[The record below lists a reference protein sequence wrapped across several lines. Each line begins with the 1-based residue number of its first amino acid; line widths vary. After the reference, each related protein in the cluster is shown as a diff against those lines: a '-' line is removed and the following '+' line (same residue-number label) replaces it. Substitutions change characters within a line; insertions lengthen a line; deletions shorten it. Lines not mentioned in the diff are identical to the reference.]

1 MQQISQAII
10 ISTLVAWVGF
20 LSVLFV
26 PSTPSAQ
33 DTTLQTL
40 IQRLNRLQEDLRIL
54 QKDYYRGQKTGISR
68 MSMGSASKKEKGRLV
83 DAEIRMSNLEAEM
96 RRLTGQLEDV
106 GHGMQTMLQRLDS
119 LVKDVDFRLTEIEH
133 RLARMLG
140 SPEAARSTE
149 KAGKVAATQQEAPNQ
164 MNSEA
169 ARTPSILPNGTPEER
184 YKYAYSL
191 LITTQWTK
199 AETAFQEFLD
209 QHGDDKLAGNAQYW
223 LGETFYARQNLHEA
237 TRAFLIGIQR
247 YPNSMKAPDTMLKLG
262 ISLSKLGKIEDSC
275 AAFVEMQNKF
285 PNLRNRLRKRLL
297 KEMTVGGC
305 N

>member
-1 MQQISQAII
+1 MQKISQAII

-54 QKDYYRGQKTGISR
+54 QKDYYRGQKTGESR
-68 MSMGSASKKEKGRLV
+68 MSASKKEKGRLV

-133 RLARMLG
+133 RLARTLD

-149 KAGKVAATQQEAPNQ
+149 KAGKVATTQQEAPKQ
-164 MNSEA
+164 TKSEA
-169 ARTPSILPNGTPEER
+169 VRTPSILPKGTPEER

-262 ISLSKLGKIEDSC
+262 ISLSKLGKNEDSC
-275 AAFVEMQNKF
+275 AAFMEMQNKF

>member
-10 ISTLVAWVGF
+10 ISTLVAWIGF

-26 PSTPSAQ
+26 TSTPLAQ
-33 DTTLQTL
+33 DANLQTL
-40 IQRLNRLQEDLRIL
+40 IQRLNRVQEDLRIL
-54 QKDYYRGQKTGISR
+54 QKDYYRGQKTGVSR
-68 MSMGSASKKEKGRLV
+68 MPVGSASKKVKGRLA

-133 RLARMLG
+133 RLARTLDT
-140 SPEAARSTE
+140 PEANRSTE
-149 KAGKVAATQQEAPNQ
+149 KAGKVANTQQEALNQ
-164 MNSEA
+164 SNSVA
-169 ARTPSILPNGTPEER
+169 VKNPSILPEGTPEER

-237 TRAFLIGIQR
+237 TRASLIGIQR

-262 ISLSKLGKIEDSC
+262 ISLAKLGKSEDSC
-275 AAFVEMQNKF
+275 AAFLEMQNKF

>member
-10 ISTLVAWVGF
+10 ISTLVAWIGF

-26 PSTPSAQ
+26 TSTPLAQ
-33 DTTLQTL
+33 DANLQTL
-40 IQRLNRLQEDLRIL
+40 IQRLNRVQEDLRIL
-54 QKDYYRGQKTGISR
+54 QKDYYRGQKTGVSR
-68 MSMGSASKKEKGRLV
+68 MPVGSASKKVKGRLV

-106 GHGMQTMLQRLDS
+106 RHDMQTMLQRLDS
-119 LVKDVDFRLTEIEH
+119 LVKDVDFRLTEIEL
-133 RLARMLG
+133 RLAQRLG

-149 KAGKVAATQQEAPNQ
+149 KAGKVAGTQQEAPNQ
-164 MNSEA
+164 SNSVA
-169 ARTPSILPNGTPEER
+169 AKNPSILPEGTPEER

-262 ISLSKLGKIEDSC
+262 ISLSKLGKNEDSC
-275 AAFVEMQNKF
+275 AAFMEMQNKF

>member
-10 ISTLVAWVGF
+10 ISTLVAWIGF

-26 PSTPSAQ
+26 TSTPLAQ
-33 DTTLQTL
+33 DANLQTL
-40 IQRLNRLQEDLRIL
+40 IQRLNRVQEDLRIL
-54 QKDYYRGQKTGISR
+54 QKDYYRGQKTGVSR
-68 MSMGSASKKEKGRLV
+68 MPVGSASKKVKGRLV

-133 RLARMLG
+133 RLDRTLE
-140 SPEAARSTE
+140 SPEAARSAE
-149 KAGKVAATQQEAPNQ
+149 KAGKVADTQQEALNQ
-164 MNSEA
+164 SNSVA
-169 ARTPSILPNGTPEER
+169 AKNPSILPEGTPEER

-191 LITTQWTK
+191 LITTQWIK

-223 LGETFYARQNLHEA
+223 LGETFYARQNLPEA
-237 TRAFLIGIQR
+237 TRAFLVGIQR

-262 ISLSKLGKIEDSC
+262 ISLAKLGKSEDSC
-275 AAFVEMQNKF
+275 AAFLEMQNKF

>member
-1 MQQISQAII
+1 M
-10 ISTLVAWVGF
+10 
-20 LSVLFV
+20 LFV

-40 IQRLNRLQEDLRIL
+40 IQHLNRLQEDLRIL
-54 QKDYYRGQKTGISR
+54 QKDYYRGQKTGVSR
-68 MSMGSASKKEKGRLV
+68 MSVGSASKKEKGRLV

-119 LVKDVDFRLTEIEH
+119 LVKDADFRLTEIEH
-133 RLARMLG
+133 RLARTLE
-140 SPEAARSTE
+140 SPEAASSTE
-149 KAGKVAATQQEAPNQ
+149 KAGKVAATQQEALNQ
-164 MNSEA
+164 SNSVA
-169 ARTPSILPNGTPEER
+169 AKNPSILPEGTPEER

-237 TRAFLIGIQR
+237 TRAFLVGIQR

-262 ISLSKLGKIEDSC
+262 ISLAKLGKSEDSC
-275 AAFVEMQNKF
+275 AAFLEMQNKF

-297 KEMTVGGC
+297 KELTVGGC

>member
-26 PSTPSAQ
+26 TSTPLAQ
-33 DTTLQTL
+33 DANLQTL
-40 IQRLNRLQEDLRIL
+40 IQRLNRVQEDLRIL
-54 QKDYYRGQKTGISR
+54 QKDYYRGQKTGGSR
-68 MSMGSASKKEKGRLV
+68 MPVGSASKRDKGRLV

-133 RLARMLG
+133 RLAQTLE
-140 SPEAARSTE
+140 SPEAAGSTK
-149 KAGKVAATQQEAPNQ
+149 KAGKVADTQQEALDQ
-164 MNSEA
+164 SNSVA
-169 ARTPSILPNGTPEER
+169 VKNASILPEGTPEER

-191 LITTQWTK
+191 LITTQWAK

-237 TRAFLIGIQR
+237 TRAFLVGIQR

-262 ISLSKLGKIEDSC
+262 ISLAKLGKNDDSC
-275 AAFVEMQNKF
+275 AAFLEIQNKF

>member
-1 MQQISQAII
+1 MQKISQAII
-10 ISTLVAWVGF
+10 MSTLVAWVGF

-54 QKDYYRGQKTGISR
+54 QKDYYRGQKTGVSR
-68 MSMGSASKKEKGRLV
+68 MSAVSASKKEKGRLV

-133 RLARMLG
+133 RLARTLE

-149 KAGKVAATQQEAPNQ
+149 KAGKVATTQQEAPKQ
-164 MNSEA
+164 TKSEA
-169 ARTPSILPNGTPEER
+169 VRTPSILPKGTPEER

-191 LITTQWTK
+191 LITTQWAK

-262 ISLSKLGKIEDSC
+262 ISLSKLGKNEDSC
-275 AAFVEMQNKF
+275 AAFMEMQNKF

>member
-26 PSTPSAQ
+26 TSTPLAQ
-33 DTTLQTL
+33 DTNLQTL
-40 IQRLNRLQEDLRIL
+40 IQRLNRVQEDLRIL
-54 QKDYYRGQKTGISR
+54 QKDYYRGQKTGVSR
-68 MSMGSASKKEKGRLV
+68 MSAGSASKKEKGRLV

-119 LVKDVDFRLTEIEH
+119 LVKDADFRLTEIEH
-133 RLARMLG
+133 RLART
-140 SPEAARSTE
+140 PEVARSTE
-149 KAGKVAATQQEAPNQ
+149 KVGKVSATQQEALNQ
-164 MNSEA
+164 SNSVKIKN
-169 ARTPSILPNGTPEER
+169 TSILPEGTPEER

-237 TRAFLIGIQR
+237 TRAFLVGIQR

-262 ISLSKLGKIEDSC
+262 ISLAKLGKSDDSC
-275 AAFVEMQNKF
+275 AAFLEMQNKF

>member
-26 PSTPSAQ
+26 TSTPLAQ
-33 DTTLQTL
+33 DANLQSL
-40 IQRLNRLQEDLRIL
+40 IQRLNRVQEDLRIL
-54 QKDYYRGQKTGISR
+54 QKDYYRGQKTGVSR
-68 MSMGSASKKEKGRLV
+68 MPVDSASKKVKGRLV
-83 DAEIRMSNLEAEM
+83 DAESRMSNLEAEM

-133 RLARMLG
+133 RLART
-140 SPEAARSTE
+140 PEAARSTE
-149 KAGKVAATQQEAPNQ
+149 KAGKVAATQQEALNQ
-164 MNSEA
+164 SNSVA
-169 ARTPSILPNGTPEER
+169 IKNSSILPEGTPEER

-237 TRAFLIGIQR
+237 TRAFLVGIQR

-262 ISLSKLGKIEDSC
+262 ISLAKLGKSEDSC
-275 AAFVEMQNKF
+275 AAFLEMQNKF
-285 PNLRNRLRKRLL
+285 PNLQNRLRKRLL

>member
-1 MQQISQAII
+1 MQQISRAII

-26 PSTPSAQ
+26 TSTPLAQ
-33 DTTLQTL
+33 DTNLQTL
-40 IQRLNRLQEDLRIL
+40 IQSLNRVQEDLRIL
-54 QKDYYRGQKTGISR
+54 QKDYYRGQKTGVSR
-68 MSMGSASKKEKGRLV
+68 MPVSSASKKVKGRLV

-133 RLARMLG
+133 RLTQTLE
-140 SPEAARSTE
+140 SLEAARSTE
-149 KAGKVAATQQEAPNQ
+149 KAGKVAGTQQEALNQ
-164 MNSEA
+164 SNA
-169 ARTPSILPNGTPEER
+169 VAIKNPSILPEGTPEER

-237 TRAFLIGIQR
+237 TRAFLVGIQR

-262 ISLSKLGKIEDSC
+262 ISLAKLGKSEDSC
-275 AAFVEMQNKF
+275 AAFLEMQNKF
-285 PNLRNRLRKRLL
+285 PNLRNRLQNRLL

>member
-1 MQQISQAII
+1 
-10 ISTLVAWVGF
+10 
-20 LSVLFV
+20 
-26 PSTPSAQ
+26 
-33 DTTLQTL
+33 
-40 IQRLNRLQEDLRIL
+40 
-54 QKDYYRGQKTGISR
+54 
-68 MSMGSASKKEKGRLV
+68 
-83 DAEIRMSNLEAEM
+83 M

-106 GHGMQTMLQRLDS
+106 SHGMQTMLQRLDS

-133 RLARMLG
+133 RQAQTLA
-140 SPEAARSTE
+140 SQEAARSTE
-149 KAGKVAATQQEAPNQ
+149 KAGKVTDTQQEALNQ
-164 MNSEA
+164 SNSVA
-169 ARTPSILPNGTPEER
+169 IRNPPILPEGTPEER

-237 TRAFLIGIQR
+237 TRAFLVGIQR

-262 ISLSKLGKIEDSC
+262 ISLAKLGKSEDSC
-275 AAFVEMQNKF
+275 AAFLEMQNKF
-285 PNLRNRLRKRLL
+285 PNLRNRLLKRLL
-297 KEMTVGGC
+297 IEITEGGF

>member
-10 ISTLVAWVGF
+10 ISTLVAWIGF

-26 PSTPSAQ
+26 TSTPLAQ
-33 DTTLQTL
+33 DANLQTL
-40 IQRLNRLQEDLRIL
+40 IQRLNRVQEDLRIL
-54 QKDYYRGQKTGISR
+54 QKDYYRGQKTGVSR
-68 MSMGSASKKEKGRLV
+68 MPVGSASKKVKGRLV

-119 LVKDVDFRLTEIEH
+119 LVKDADFRLTEIEH
-133 RLARMLG
+133 RLAQT
-140 SPEAARSTE
+140 PEAARSTE
-149 KAGKVAATQQEAPNQ
+149 KVGKVAATQQEALNQ
-164 MNSEA
+164 TNSVA
-169 ARTPSILPNGTPEER
+169 ARNPSILPKGTPEER

-237 TRAFLIGIQR
+237 TRAFLVGIQR

-262 ISLSKLGKIEDSC
+262 ISLAKLGKSEDSC
-275 AAFVEMQNKF
+275 AAFLEMQNKF

>member
-1 MQQISQAII
+1 
-10 ISTLVAWVGF
+10 
-20 LSVLFV
+20 
-26 PSTPSAQ
+26 
-33 DTTLQTL
+33 
-40 IQRLNRLQEDLRIL
+40 
-54 QKDYYRGQKTGISR
+54 
-68 MSMGSASKKEKGRLV
+68 
-83 DAEIRMSNLEAEM
+83 M

-119 LVKDVDFRLTEIEH
+119 LVKDVDFRLTEIEL
-133 RLARMLG
+133 RLARTLG

-149 KAGKVAATQQEAPNQ
+149 KAGKVAGTQQEALNQ
-164 MNSEA
+164 SNSVA
-169 ARTPSILPNGTPEER
+169 IKNPSILPEGTPEER

-237 TRAFLIGIQR
+237 TRAFLVGIQR

-262 ISLSKLGKIEDSC
+262 ISLAKLGKSEDSC
-275 AAFVEMQNKF
+275 AAFLEMQNKF